1 MAHWS
6 PEKKELTLHTQ
17 LPSLSMNL
25 ITEFLAGMLLILVY
39 ICGQQMND
47 NGMPNVHFDVNMFRE
62 QTKKRQSDKT
72 KYEWMTSTIPLIH
85 RILIKVPTLFTYS
98 PREALRAGAFEC
110 ASVWD
115 RCADASILT
124 RVRLTRI
131 CDSAWSVDKNWNQ
144 NIKT

>member
-1 MAHWS
+1 MVHWS

-25 ITEFLAGMLLILVY
+25 ITEFLAGMLLILVN

-47 NGMPNVHFDVNMFRE
+47 NGLPNVHFDVNMFRE
-62 QTKKRQSDKT
+62 QTKKDSLT
-72 KYEWMTSTIPLIH
+72 KPNMNGWQPLIH

-131 CDSAWSVDKNWNQ
+131 YDSAWSVDKNWNQ

>member
-6 PEKKELTLHTQ
+6 PEKELTLHTQ
-17 LPSLSMNL
+17 LPLLNMNL

-47 NGMPNVHFDVNMFRE
+47 NGLPNVYFDVNMFRE
-62 QTKKRQSDKT
+62 QSKKDKT
-72 KYEWMTSTIPLIH
+72 KYEWMTSTMPLIH

-131 CDSAWSVDKNWNQ
+131 CDSA
-144 NIKT
+144 